1 MFGTIRKHQT
11 WLWVV
16 IITLTII
23 SFVIFFSPY
32 TKLNPDAVRQG
43 NYGTINGQKVTEE
56 AYAQAQ
62 REVYVR
68 YLLMT
73 GSWPNEEA
81 ERRGFDPMRETYQ
94 WLLLKQKAAQMGIDP
109 HPDAVAQQ
117 ARQMLR
123 PFKEM
128 GVDSPSVFI
137 KQVLEPKGFRA
148 EDFERCARSMLAL
161 QELIGVVGVTGKL
174 VTPEEGKALYERE
187 HQEVATEAVFFS
199 ASNYLSQVTVAP
211 EAVAQFYSNRL
222 AVYRIPERVQVSYV
236 RFNPSN
242 YLAQA
247 ETVLGATNLNEQVET
262 AMIRL
267 GTNFYGGAKTAEESK
282 ANIRQEIIRQQAL
295 LEARKAAT
303 EFARPL
309 FESESLKAEALETAA
324 KEKGLAVELTPPFSR
339 NEGPPGLGVGQ
350 EFAQAA
356 FALSEQEP
364 ISRLVLSENGVYLL
378 ALNKRIPSEVPPLE
392 QIRERVTEDY
402 KFSQALNL
410 ARQAGQAFHTTVT
423 NGLAEGKTFA
433 AIAEA
438 AGYKAVELPPFS
450 LSTRSLPTVEEYVN
464 LNQLKQ
470 MAFGTQP
477 GKASTFQPTQEGG
490 AILFVKA
497 KLPLD
502 PARLQKEL
510 PGFVSYVR
518 RTRQE
523 EAFNDWFRKEAERGL
538 RDTPLARPQTPPP
551 NMQRDTAPS

>member
-11 WLWVV
+11 WLWGV

-32 TKLNPDAVRQG
+32 SKLNTDAVRRG
-43 NYGTINGQKVTEE
+43 DYGSINGQKVTEE

-73 GSWPNEEA
+73 GTWPNEDA

-109 HPDAVAQQ
+109 DPDAVAQQ
-117 ARQMLR
+117 ARQMLQ

-128 GVDSPSVFI
+128 KVDSPAVFI

-148 EDFERCARSMLAL
+148 EDLERCARSTLAL
-161 QELIGVVGVTGKL
+161 QELIAVVGVTGKL
-174 VTPEEGKALYERE
+174 VTPEEAKSLYTRE
-187 HQEVATEAVFFS
+187 HEQVATEAVFFS
-199 ASNYLSQVTVAP
+199 ASNYLDKVTVKP

-222 AVYRIPERVQVSYV
+222 AVYRIPERVQVAYV

-247 ETVLGATNLNEQVET
+247 ETLLGATNINEQVET

-267 GTNFYGGAKTAEESK
+267 GTNFYGGAKTPEESK
-282 ANIRQEIIRQQAL
+282 ANIRREIIRQQAL
-295 LEARKAAT
+295 IEARKAAI

-309 FESESLKAEALETAA
+309 FESESPKAESLAQAA
-324 KEKGLAVELTPPFSR
+324 KEKGLAVEVTPPFSR
-339 NEGPPGLGVGQ
+339 NEGPPGLEVGT

-356 FALSEQEP
+356 FALSEAEP
-364 ISRLVLSENGVYLL
+364 LSRLVLSDSGVYLL
-378 ALNKRIPSEVPPLE
+378 ALNKRLPSEVPPLD
-392 QIRERVTEDY
+392 QIRERVTQDY
-402 KFSQALNL
+402 KLSEALNL
-410 ARQAGQAFHTTVT
+410 ARQAGQAFHTTLT
-423 NGLAEGKTFA
+423 NGLAAGRSFA
-433 AIAEA
+433 ALAEA
-438 AGYKAVELPPFS
+438 AGYKAVALPPFS
-450 LSTRSLPTVEEYVN
+450 LSTRSLPEVEEHLS

-470 MAFGTQP
+470 MAFGTPP
-477 GKASTFQPTQEGG
+477 GKVSNFQPTQEGG

-497 KLPLD
+497 KLPVD
-502 PARLQKEL
+502 PATMQKEL
-510 PGFVSYVR
+510 PGFVNYVR

-538 RDTPLARPQTPPP
+538 RDTPLNRPQPPPP
-551 NMQRDTAPS
+551 NLQKDTATS